1 MADRNVTNL
10 VVDAAADKLPLTVA
24 LRTAAAE
31 APPARRRLLLNLSER
46 IEAGESIESAL
57 AGTGNA
63 VPHYFDVLLR
73 GASKS
78 PHAGRILAN
87 YLDQSR
93 RSSDRWRQLRIDL
106 ASPLVLCIAMSL
118 IFVFV
123 VTWIVPKFK
132 SIFSDFGTQ
141 LPGFTI
147 LWIGLSDLVVD
158 YGIFVFGLAAA
169 LIAAAFLLQSSPE
182 MRRFL
187 WRLPL
192 MGIPLR
198 SSVLADFSAFLSL
211 MVEFRVP
218 LHEAVLSASEAAD
231 DAYLRREC
239 VKVAS
244 RIQSGESPWNA
255 VSSSRAFPA
264 TLRHAFRYATDP
276 EAFREALAAQ
286 ATIFNA
292 TAEST
297 SSTIPLIVGPLIIM
311 WTALFCMVTAI
322 SLFLP
327 LVMLLNDLS

>member
-1 MADRNVTNL
+1 VADLNVTNL
-10 VVDAAADKLPLTVA
+10 VVDAAAEKLPLTVA

-31 APPARRRLLLNLSER
+31 SSPARRRLLLSLSER

-106 ASPLVLCIAMSL
+106 ASPLVLCIAMTFIF
-118 IFVFV
+118 IFVV
-123 VTWIVPKFK
+123 NWIIPKFK

-141 LPGFTI
+141 LPVFTVF
-147 LWIGLSDLVVD
+147 WIQLSDLAQEL
-158 YGIFVFGLAAA
+158 GISSVFIISGVPAM
-169 LIAAAFLLQSSPE
+169 ILQSRRSP
-182 MRRFL
+182 RIRWLF
-187 WRLPL
+187 WKLPL
-192 MGIPLR
+192 IGPPLR
-198 SSVLADFSAFLSL
+198 SSALADFSAFLSL
-211 MVEFRVP
+211 MVEFRTP
-218 LHEAVLSASEAAD
+218 LHEAVLSAADAAD

-239 VKVAS
+239 AKVAS

-276 EAFREALAAQ
+276 EAFREALTAQ
-286 ATIFNA
+286 AAILNA

-297 SSTIPLIVGPLIIM
+297 SSSIPLIVGPMIIM
-311 WTALFCMVTAI
+311 GTALFCMLTTI